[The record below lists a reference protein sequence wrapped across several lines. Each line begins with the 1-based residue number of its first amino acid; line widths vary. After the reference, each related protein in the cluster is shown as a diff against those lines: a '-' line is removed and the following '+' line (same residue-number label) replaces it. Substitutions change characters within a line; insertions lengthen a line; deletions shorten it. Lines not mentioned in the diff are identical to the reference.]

1 MGLSHLH
8 YGSTSLEY
16 SLLHFTLKEF
26 LLQPKRFANSSGQV
40 LPCKGLISK
49 RFSSLN
55 EMELRVKMLHSEQ
68 IAYIDPFFHLEPH
81 PVDVSYLKT
90 LI

>member
-1 MGLSHLH
+1 MGLSHLQ
-8 YGSTSLEY
+8 YGSTSLGY

-26 LLQPKRFANSSGQV
+26 SRFANSSGQV

-55 EMELRVKMLHSEQ
+55 EMELRVKILHSKQ
-68 IAYIDPFFHLEPH
+68 IAYLEPFFHLEPH
-81 PVDVSYLKT
+81 PEDVS
-90 LI
+90 

>member
-1 MGLSHLH
+1 MGLSHLQ
-8 YGSTSLEY
+8 YGSTSLGD

-26 LLQPKRFANSSGQV
+26 LLQPKRFTICSGQV

-55 EMELRVKMLHSEQ
+55 EMALRVKMLYSEQ
-68 IAYIDPFFHLEPH
+68 IAYLEPFFHLEPH